1 MEGLFT
7 LDNLATLAMLTLLQA
22 VLGFDNLLYVSIESK
37 RVAADKQAF
46 VRRLGIGMALVLRI
60 VLLFGVMSAIQ
71 YFQEPFFSVS
81 WGGIIEGDVTVHSF
95 IVLLGGVFIIYT
107 AFKEIFHMLSIDDL
121 GHESGGN
128 QRSVFAAV
136 AWITVMNLVFSFDSI
151 LSALALTNVFLV
163 MATAIVIS
171 GILMIWMA
179 DHVAEFLKKN
189 RMYEVL
195 GLFILFIVGIMLLSE
210 GGHLSHLKVFGHGI
224 EPMAKSTFYF
234 VIVVLVL
241 IDIVQS
247 RYRSKLMRQRSE
259 ELAAG
264 PQ

>member
-37 RVAADKQAF
+37 RVAAHRQAY
-46 VRRLGIGMALVLRI
+46 VRRLGIGMALVLRV

-71 YFQEPFFSVS
+71 YFQEPFFSVN
-81 WGGIIEGDVTVHSF
+81 WTGILEGDVNVHGF

-107 AFKEIFHMLSIDDL
+107 AVKEIFHMLAVDDL
-121 GHESGGN
+121 GHGANGG
-128 QRSVFAAV
+128 QRSVLSAIV
-136 AWITVMNLVFSFDSI
+136 WITVMNLVFSFDSI
-151 LSALALTNVFLV
+151 LSALALTDVFLV
-163 MATAIVIS
+163 MAAAIVIS

-210 GGHLSHLKVFGHGI
+210 GGHLSHLKLFGFAV

-247 RYRSKLMRQRSE
+247 RYRSKLMRQRE
-259 ELAAG
+259 AELAAG
-264 PQ
+264 RS